1 MEGKRFTLDGLD
13 LPRLDVV
20 QRRSAACVGVRAGAA
35 EGVMANLAPFGKR
48 LTLQETASALGISRA
63 ALYRLVRERRI
74 TYVQERTPQPGK
86 RGSNYFFYEHDIQTY
101 LAAQLDAVTQA
112 FAAEAARVEATV
124 ASALPPA
131 LASDVSDLLP
141 VPSRRRFA

>member
-1 MEGKRFTLDGLD
+1 
-13 LPRLDVV
+13 
-20 QRRSAACVGVRAGAA
+20 
-35 EGVMANLAPFGKR
+35 MANLAPFGKR

-86 RGSNYFFYEHDIQTY
+86 RGSNYFFYERDIQTY
-101 LAAQLDAVTQA
+101 LATVRR
-112 FAAEAARVEATV
+112 EARVEATV